1 MGCFDF
7 TTADKGTNLRGKG
20 GYLYL
25 TNQFARLADLPNP
38 LKFTGTDEYGRFDFV
53 IDGKPVTLD
62 VYAVYGCMAVIKGL
76 ELNSRLVGANE
87 FADAA
92 ALTRIIHDR
101 DFDNPGL
108 ESLIG
113 AVRSTGISAQFEW
126 QSDKMISEVDIH
138 VPATRRTPARSLRTD
153 QGFEGCLPLLITK
166 YPLPIDVEGCDLA
179 DVAER
184 WSFVST
190 QDPEQGDRPLKDFF
204 CVYKRSDGFVTA
216 R

>member
-25 TNQFARLADLPNP
+25 TNQFAQLANLPNP
-38 LKFTGTDEYGRFDFV
+38 LKFSGTDEYGRFDFV

-62 VYAVYGCMAVIKGL
+62 VYAVYGCMAAIKGL
-76 ELNSRLVGANE
+76 ELKTSLVGANE

-101 DFDNPGL
+101 DFDNPEL
-108 ESLIG
+108 KRLMDT
-113 AVRSTGISAQFEW
+113 VRSIGISAQFEW
-126 QSDKMISEVDIH
+126 QSDKMIYEVDIT
-138 VPATRRTPARSLRTD
+138 VPAIRRTPARELRTD
-153 QGFEGCLPLLITK
+153 WGFEGCLPLLITK

-184 WSFVST
+184 WGLVST
-190 QDPEQGDRPLKDFF
+190 SDPEQGASPLKDFF
-204 CVYKRSDGFVTA
+204 CVYKRSDEFVKA